1 MYGVNNHLDVAAS
14 YMGLGIVYESLV
26 KYEEA
31 LEMYTKSLDIQT
43 RVHGGDNQREREVS
57 LLG

>member
-1 MYGVNNHLDVAAS
+1 MAAS
-14 YMGLGIVYESLV
+14 YNNIANIYHDQG

-43 RVHGGDNQREREVS
+43 RVHGGDNHP
-57 LLG
+57 

>member
-1 MYGVNNHLDVAAS
+1 MQAAIHTPLASDETNLDVSAS
-14 YMGLGIVYESLV
+14 YMGLGIVYESLG

-43 RVHGGDNQREREVS
+43 RVHGGDNHP
-57 LLG
+57 